1 MFQVINTNF
10 TVYYMKKNVSIEQK
24 GKGDVVC
31 HYEPTEVNSIHN
43 KNVWSITVSSWIP
56 LLVDSFIQE
65 SNLMKTEILNTE
77 VLTKR
82 NVSIKT
88 A

>member
-43 KNVWSITVSSWIP
+43 KNV
-56 LLVDSFIQE
+56 
-65 SNLMKTEILNTE
+65 
-77 VLTKR
+77 
-82 NVSIKT
+82 
-88 A
+88 